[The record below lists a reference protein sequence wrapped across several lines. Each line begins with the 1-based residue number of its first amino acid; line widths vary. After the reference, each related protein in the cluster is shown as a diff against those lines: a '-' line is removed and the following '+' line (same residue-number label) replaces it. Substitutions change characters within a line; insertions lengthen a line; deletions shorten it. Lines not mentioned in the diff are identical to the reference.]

1 MKRNAA
7 KFLALVLALSM
18 LLSTAAL
25 AATTYYI
32 DVSITGPDAQGT
44 EQTVRGSSSRYG
56 TLDTPLAAEVVAI
69 VNDRYDEMAA
79 VFGGTALRQVVD
91 DGLDAFAGGGDA
103 WDRYVDTYYSSV
115 GGSAGFKDLL
125 KDTAST
131 LGDLEAGVDNQ
142 VSYVTEGRTYTV
154 TVTLETYTTGGGS
167 TGGSTGTP
175 SQPEEHHD
183 VEVAPNPDAQVQVNT
198 DSASQGDRVVVH
210 EITPREGY
218 VLSDLTVTG
227 DDGSQVAVTAQA
239 DGTFAFTMPDTGVT
253 VSAAL
258 VADPDATG
266 ISDVLNTDQDLAY
279 MQGFSDG
286 NFRPA
291 SPLTRGQ
298 VAMIFYRL
306 LKDRDVEAAATFN
319 DVPDG
324 YWCADAV
331 NTLAALGVVNG
342 VTSTTFAPERP
353 ITRAQ
358 FVTICARLAQ
368 VSAQGETFT
377 DVPETYWAYDAIS
390 TASAYGWVNGVTS
403 TTFAPDQTITRAQDT
418 AIINRLL
425 GRQMAGETYEDA
437 RKYPDVPGTYWAWRN
452 ICEASNGVTPQ

>member
-7 KFLALVLALSM
+7 KFLVLALSV

-32 DVSITGPDAQGT
+32 DVSITGPDAQGA

-56 TLDTPLAAEVVAI
+56 TLDTSLAAEVVAI

-91 DGLDAFAGGGDA
+91 DGLDAFARGGDA

-115 GGSAGFKDLL
+115 GGSAGFKALL

-131 LGDLEAGVDNQ
+131 LGDLEVGVDNR

-154 TVTLETYTTGGGS
+154 TVTLETYTTGGS
-167 TGGSTGTP
+167 FGGSAETP
-175 SQPEEHHD
+175 SQPEEGLHD
-183 VEVAPNPDAQVQVNT
+183 VEVSADPNVQMQV
-198 DSASQGDRVVVH
+198 DEESASRDDLVVIRSV
-210 EITPREGY
+210 TPREGY

-239 DGTFAFTMPDTGVT
+239 DGTFTFTMPDTDVT

-258 VADPDATG
+258 VADPDVTG
-266 ISDVLNTDQDLAY
+266 ISDVLNTAQDLAY
-279 MQGFSDG
+279 MHGFSDG
-286 NFRPA
+286 NFRPG
-291 SPLTRGQ
+291 SLLTRGQ
-298 VAMIFYRL
+298 VATIFYRL
-306 LKDRDVEAAATFN
+306 LKDRDVEAPAAFD

-342 VTSTTFAPERP
+342 ITGSTFAPDQP

-358 FVTICARLAQ
+358 FVTICVRLAQ
-368 VSAQGETFT
+368 SSAQGKSFT
-377 DVPETYWAYDAIS
+377 DVPETYWAHDAIS

-403 TTFAPDQTITRAQDT
+403 STFAPDQPITRAQAA

-425 GRQMAGETYEDA
+425 GRQMAGKTYEDA

-452 ICEASNGVTPQ
+452 ICEASSSVTLQ